1 MLSSCNKSEEWKK
14 KKSSCSLIVPWDPVV
29 HQGVYTGIH
38 ILSTTSPLSP
48 GNRKTDI
55 SSIFHFLSVFK
66 LEILKSNKGM
76 EKSDG
81 T

>member
-1 MLSSCNKSEEWKK
+1 MLSSCNKSESEKK
-14 KKSSCSLIVPWDPVV
+14 KKSSCSLIVPWDPVA

-38 ILSTTSPLSP
+38 SLSTTSPLSP
-48 GNRKTDI
+48 GNKKNRH
-55 SSIFHFLSVFK
+55 FYYLPFLSVFK